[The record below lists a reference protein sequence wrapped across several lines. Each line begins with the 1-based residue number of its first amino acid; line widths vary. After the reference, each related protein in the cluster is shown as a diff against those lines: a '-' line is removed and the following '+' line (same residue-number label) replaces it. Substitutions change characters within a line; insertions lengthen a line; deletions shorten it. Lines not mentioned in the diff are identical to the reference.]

1 METIR
6 YVNKWPWGT
15 NIVHICNDG
24 LGTIGV
30 SKEPEDDFGFI
41 HDLVVHETARNQGR
55 GQYLLDLAELEITR
69 TFKCRYAV
77 LRVVHGSWVEQ
88 WYKRNGYVQWHDS
101 PFGYLTDGFIELRKE
116 L

>member
-1 METIR
+1 MKKPHVTHVSFGCASVYSLFIA
-6 YVNKWPWGT
+6 VN
-15 NIVHICNDG
+15 
-24 LGTIGV
+24 
-30 SKEPEDDFGFI
+30 
-41 HDLVVHETARNQGR
+41 LV
-55 GQYLLDLAELEITR
+55 QYLLGLAELEITR

-101 PFGYLTDGFIELRKE
+101 PFGYPTDGFIELRKE